1 MYVCSCSCT
10 RRSCSSSRS
19 KWKHARTVY
28 LCFIEHQFWFKKI
41 FMQRLPVKWIK
52 TNWDQKLC
60 FAEVCF
66 LLFLH
71 THWTTWSIAWPLVE
85 LNWYYLI
92 VLTDIQHNSCVR
104 VQQKDGRNQSNI
116 HWVLLILTM
125 TKVSEYMWVWLYAC
139 YIRTV
144 CGEYLSR
151 DILLHYG
158 PFVL

>member
-28 LCFIEHQFWFKKI
+28 LCISSRVDCFINHQFWFKKI

-71 THWTTWSIAWPLVE
+71 THTHTHWTTWSIAWPLVE

-92 VLTDIQHNSCVR
+92 VLTDIRHNSCVR
-104 VQQKDGRNQSNI
+104 VQQKDGQNQSNI
-116 HWVLLILTM
+116 HWSENWVLLIFIT
-125 TKVSEYMWVWLYAC
+125 
-139 YIRTV
+139 
-144 CGEYLSR
+144 
-151 DILLHYG
+151 IL
-158 PFVL
+158 